1 MFVSIDMEGLRVLH
15 AHTDQDAVWGLVYI
29 ECANLDHIRVDSTER
44 PHFLSNLTH
53 LELKLLY
60 QNITGVALPWTDEL
74 ALREAIGAA
83 CECLTPRQI
92 RMSEIDAQIEFVCP
106 HVETGRKTFKYVYG
120 SNRAQEVR
128 EFFPLKGSPLS
139 AERLALAQQPPQRY
153 LPPSAPAPAAAPV
166 SRPQGP
172 RFAPPAKAGTVRPK
186 IWAVA
191 DRMWEEAGKPTDK
204 NIVLNLRKQMMTQLE
219 EEGIKKT
226 SSSNELGNWMK
237 DRIP

>member
-29 ECANLDHIRVDSTER
+29 ECADLNHIRVDSTER
-44 PHFLSNLTH
+44 PHFLSSLSH
-53 LELKLLY
+53 LELKMLY
-60 QNITGVALPWTDEL
+60 QNITGVALPWADEL
-74 ALREAIGAA
+74 ALREAVGAA
-83 CECLTPRQI
+83 CECLTPRQV
-92 RMSEIDAQIEFVCP
+92 RMSEIDAQIEFVAP
-106 HVETGRKTFKYVYG
+106 DVEAGRKAYKYVYG
-120 SNRAQEVR
+120 SNRAAERR
-128 EFFPLKGSPLS
+128 ELFPLKGSPLS
-139 AERLALAQQPPQRY
+139 TERLALAQQAPQRY
-153 LPPSAPAPAAAPV
+153 LPPSAPAPPAAPV

-191 DRMWEEAGKPTDK
+191 DRMWEAAGRPTDK
-204 NIVLNLRKQMMTQLE
+204 SVVLNLRRQMMTALE

-237 DRIP
+237 DRVP